1 MQFVRLPLPG
11 AFRIELERRE
21 DDRGFFA
28 RTFCA
33 DEFRAQ
39 GLITEFVQ
47 HSISFNARRGTL
59 RGLHYQA
66 DPHAETKL
74 LRCTAGAVFDVMV
87 DLRRSSPTFGCWHA
101 ETLTA
106 DNRLMLYIPAGCAH
120 GFQAI
125 DDCTELYYEIASA
138 YVPDAARGVAFDD
151 PTLAIPWPLPDPI
164 ISAADRERPRLAE
177 AETFA

>member
-1 MQFVRLPLPG
+1 MRFVALPISG

-21 DDRGFFA
+21 DHRGFFA

-33 DEFRAQ
+33 GEFGAQ
-39 GLITEFVQ
+39 GLNATFVQ
-47 HSISFNARRGTL
+47 QSVSFNARKGTL

-74 LRCTAGAVFDVMV
+74 VRCTAGAVFDVLV
-87 DLRRSSPTFGCWHA
+87 DLRRSSPTFGRWHA

-106 DNRLMLYIPAGCAH
+106 DNHTTLYIPAGCAH
-120 GFQAI
+120 GFQTLQ
-125 DDCTELYYEIASA
+125 DGSELLYDITPA
-138 YVPDAARGVAFDD
+138 YVAEAARGVAYDD
-151 PTLAIPWPLPDPI
+151 AVIAIDWPLPHPI
-164 ISAADRERPRLAE
+164 LSEADRARPLLAA

>member
-1 MQFVRLPLPG
+1 MQFIALPLPG

-28 RTFCA
+28 RTFCTE
-33 DEFRAQ
+33 EFRTH
-39 GLITEFVQ
+39 GLVTQFVQ
-47 HSISFNARRGTL
+47 HSVSFNARKGTL

-74 LRCTAGAVFDVMV
+74 LRCTAGAVFDVLV
-87 DLRRSSPTFGCWHA
+87 DLRRSSPTFGRWHS
-101 ETLTA
+101 EMLTA
-106 DNRLMLYIPAGCAH
+106 ANHAMLYIPAGCAH

-125 DDCTELYYEIASA
+125 EDGSELYYEIAPA
-138 YVPDAARGVAFDD
+138 YVPDAARSVAYDD
-151 PTLAIPWPLPDPI
+151 PALAIAWPVPNPI
-164 ISAADRERPRLAE
+164 VSAADRGRPRFAD